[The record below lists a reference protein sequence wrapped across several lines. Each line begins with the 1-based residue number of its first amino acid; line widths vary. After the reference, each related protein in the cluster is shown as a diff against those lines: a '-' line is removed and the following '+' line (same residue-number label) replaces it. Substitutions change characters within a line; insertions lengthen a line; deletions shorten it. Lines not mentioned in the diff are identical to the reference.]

1 MRHRRCHVLEYLQ
14 PLAADVRIEVGKS
27 GQVAAGMG
35 NVRDEALTNRVRYSG
50 EYDRNS
56 CRSLM
61 QRNQCRRSKCQQNI
75 GRRSHQLLGITTED
89 VGIGSAP
96 PISQFKIATLVPSRC
111 TKSRLECAS
120 EALGFRIGLGNCHQ
134 CTHARRAL
142 LCPRDE
148 RPSNRT
154 AEKRNELA
162 PPHSITSSAR
172 ASTDGGIVRPSALAV
187 VRLMTSSNLVGAC
200 TGSSAGFSPLS
211 I

>member
-1 MRHRRCHVLEYLQ
+1 
-14 PLAADVRIEVGKS
+14 
-27 GQVAAGMG
+27 MG

-61 QRNQCRRSKCQQNI
+61 QRNQCRRSKCQENI
-75 GRRSHQLLGITTED
+75 GRRSRQLFGITTED

-111 TKSRLECAS
+111 VKSRLEGKNK
-120 EALGFRIGLGNCHQ
+120 ALGVWIGLGNCHQ

-154 AEKRNELA
+154 TEKCDELA
-162 PPHSITSSAR
+162 PLHSITWSAR
-172 ASTDGGIVRPSALAV
+172 ASSVCGIVTPR
-187 VRLMTSSNLVGAC
+187 
-200 TGSSAGFSPLS
+200 
-211 I
+211 